1 MNDEETLY
9 KLLPSIYRIRDKE
22 SGEPLRAFL
31 QVIEN
36 EMMLLKKDIDGLY
49 NNMFIE
55 TCSEWA
61 VPYIG
66 DLLGV
71 RGIHP
76 AIPGVFSLRPF
87 IANTLRYRRRK
98 GTVAVIEQ
106 AARDITGWP
115 SRAVEYFHL
124 LSITQNMNHILPD
137 SATIDFRNTDS
148 LELIGSPFDK
158 AVHTADIRR
167 ISGDKS
173 RYNIPNIGIFL
184 WRLQS
189 YRLEKVTASVET
201 GSSDPVCYLFNP
213 LGLEAP
219 LFNNREEENSNISH
233 IAGEAD
239 TPGKLRRLPLQQEL
253 EARRCDIH
261 FKKDFVCTYF
271 GKHTNTDNANS
282 VFEVYL
288 DDEFVNPEEMVVCN
302 LIDSNKGRWAGLPK
316 DINFLC
322 KSEDGTGFEIN
333 KTIKVAV
340 DPVHGRIAVPG
351 SVKPGTVKVSYAYGF
366 SGDLGGGPY
375 DRSEYVDNSWRDPS
389 VQHFGVTLEKNK
401 PDEEGEATSF
411 DSVSGAVDAWS
422 NNLAGSKGVISIL
435 DNATYTESEDKLE
448 IDLKGRELLIIAA
461 GWPEEDNPDKPGT
474 KIHKPEKFN
483 ASGRRPY
490 LKFGISVKDT
500 GGENANPGKL
510 YLNGL
515 LLQGPIEVKTP
526 DSISMLDITH
536 CTIVPWKNSSLEGS
550 ITVDNQIV
558 NSPES
563 KIKSRLAIHLS
574 RSICGTIVCPS
585 SVNWSEQTSIVSE
598 LSMTDCIIDS
608 SKNAGAVA
616 IDAYNTLVNANEC
629 TVFGTTQAGVITASN
644 CIFNGLV
651 TAERRQKGCIR
662 YSYVPSSSITP
673 RRFRCQPDLAISKRL
688 KELNSASGLAQI
700 SSISSLPVKEEKK
713 IMDSVM
719 PVFTSSIFGEPG
731 YGQLSRVC
739 PDEIFNGVESGVE
752 MGAFNFLKQ
761 AHRLAN
767 LRVMLDEYM
776 RFGLEAGIFFVD

>member
-9 KLLPSIYRIRDKE
+9 KLLPSFYRIRDKE
-22 SGEPLRAFL
+22 SGEPFRALL

-36 EMMLLKKDIDGLY
+36 EMVLLKRDIDGLY

-55 TCSEWA
+55 TCNEWA

-106 AARDITGWP
+106 VARDITGWP
-115 SRAVEYFHL
+115 SRAIEYFHL

-137 SATIDFRNTDS
+137 STTIDFRDTDG
-148 LELIGSPFDK
+148 LELIDSSFEK
-158 AVHTADIRR
+158 AAHTADIRR

-189 YRLEKVTASVET
+189 YRLDKVTASVET

-213 LGLEAP
+213 LGLKAP
-219 LFNNREEENSNISH
+219 LFNNLEEENNISH

-253 EARRCDIH
+253 KSRRCDIH
-261 FKKDFVCTYF
+261 LNKDFVCKYF
-271 GKHTNTDNANS
+271 GKYTDSDNVNS

-288 DDEFVNPEEMVVCN
+288 DDELVKPEEMVICN
-302 LIDSNKGRWAGLPK
+302 LIDSNKSRWAGLPK

-322 KSEDGTGFEIN
+322 KNEDGTAVEIN
-333 KTIKVAV
+333 RTIKVAV
-340 DPVHGRIAVPG
+340 DPVRGRVAVPG

-375 DRSEYVDNSWRDPS
+375 DRSEYVDNAWRDPS

-401 PDEEGEATSF
+401 PDEAGEVTFF
-411 DSVSGAVDAWS
+411 DSVSRAVDAWS

-435 DNATYTESEDKLE
+435 DNATYAENGDKLE

-461 GWPEEDNPDKPGT
+461 GWPEEDDPDKPGT
-474 KIHKPEKFN
+474 KIHKPAKFN
-483 ASGRRPY
+483 ASERRPY

-500 GGENANPGKL
+500 GDENANPGKL

-515 LLQGPIEVKTP
+515 LLKGPIEVKTP
-526 DSISMLDITH
+526 GSISMLDITH
-536 CTIVPWKNSSLEGS
+536 CTIVPWKNGTLESS
-550 ITVDNQIV
+550 INVDNQIV

-563 KIKSRLAIHLS
+563 KIKSRLAIYLS
-574 RSICGTIVCPS
+574 RSICGTIICPS
-585 SVNWSEQTSIVSE
+585 SVNGSEQTSIVSE

-608 SKNAGAVA
+608 SKNTGAVA
-616 IDAYNTLVNANEC
+616 IDAYNTLVSTNEC
-629 TVFGTTQAGVITASN
+629 TIFGTTQAGVITASN
-644 CIFNGLV
+644 CIFSGLV
-651 TAERRQKGCIR
+651 TAKRRQKGCIR
-662 YSYVPSSSITP
+662 YSYVPSSSTTP
-673 RRFRCQPDLAISKRL
+673 KRFRCQPDLAISKRL
-688 KELNSASGLAQI
+688 KELNSASGPAQ
-700 SSISSLPVKEEKK
+700 ISSLPVKEEKR
-713 IMDSVM
+713 IMDIVV
-719 PVFTSSIFGEPG
+719 PVFTSSILGEPG

-739 PDEIFNGVESGVE
+739 PDEIFKGVESGVE

-767 LRVMLDEYM
+767 LRAMLDEYM

>member
-22 SGEPLRAFL
+22 SGEPLRAFF

-55 TCSEWA
+55 TCDEWA

-106 AARDITGWP
+106 VARDITGWP
-115 SRAVEYFHL
+115 SRAIEYFHL

-137 SATIDFRNTDS
+137 STTIDFRNTDD
-148 LELIGSPFDK
+148 LELIGGPFEK

-189 YRLEKVTASVET
+189 YRLDKVTASVET
-201 GSSDPVCYLFNP
+201 GSSDPICYLFNP
-213 LGLEAP
+213 LGLEAH
-219 LFNNREEENSNISH
+219 LFNNLEEENNISH

-253 EARRCDIH
+253 KARRCNIH
-261 FKKDFVCTYF
+261 FNKDFACTYF
-271 GKHTNTDNANS
+271 GKYTDTDNGNS

-288 DDEFVNPEEMVVCN
+288 DDELVKPEELVICN
-302 LIDSNKGRWAGLPK
+302 LIDSNKNRWAGLPK

-322 KSEDGTGFEIN
+322 KKEDGTGIEAN
-333 KTIKVAV
+333 QTIKVAV
-340 DPVHGRIAVPG
+340 DPIHGRIAVLG
-351 SVKPGTVKVSYAYGF
+351 SVNPGAVKVSYAYGF

-375 DRSEYVDNSWRDPS
+375 DRSEYVDSAWREAD
-389 VQHFGVTLEKNK
+389 VQHFGVTLEKNN
-401 PDEEGEATSF
+401 PEEAGETTFF
-411 DSVSGAVDAWS
+411 DSVSGAVDAWN
-422 NNLAGSKGVISIL
+422 NNLSGTKGVISIL
-435 DNATYTESEDKLE
+435 DNATYTESGEKLE

-474 KIHKPEKFN
+474 KIHKPSKFN

-490 LKFGISVKDT
+490 LKFGISVKDS
-500 GGENANPGKL
+500 GDENANSGKL

-515 LLQGPIEVKTP
+515 LLKGPIEVKTP
-526 DSISMLDITH
+526 GSISMLDVTH
-536 CTIVPWKNSSLEGS
+536 CTIVPWKNGSLDSSLDSS
-550 ITVDNQIV
+550 ITVNNQIV

-563 KIKSRLAIHLS
+563 KVKSRLAIYLN

-616 IDAYNTLVNANEC
+616 IDAYNTLVSANEC
-629 TVFGTTQAGVITASN
+629 TIFGTTQAGVITASN

-651 TAERRQKGCIR
+651 IAKRRQKGCIR

-673 RRFRCQPDLAISKRL
+673 KRFRCQPDLAISKRI
-688 KELNSASGLAQI
+688 KELNSAAGSTQ
-700 SSISSLPVKEEKK
+700 ISSLPAKEEKR
-713 IMDSVM
+713 IMDSMV

-739 PDEIFNGVESGVE
+739 PDEIFKGVESGVE

-767 LRVMLDEYM
+767 LRAMLDEYM